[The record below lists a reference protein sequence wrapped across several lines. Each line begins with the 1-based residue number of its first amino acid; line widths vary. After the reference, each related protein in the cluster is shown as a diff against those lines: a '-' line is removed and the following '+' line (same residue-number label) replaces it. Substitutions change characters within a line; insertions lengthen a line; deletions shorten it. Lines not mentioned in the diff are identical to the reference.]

1 MKEPRTEADQEKDE
15 KRGYAQTAATATA
28 LLEFEETKTWVKDIE
43 SVYKDSNGKV
53 RSNAYLIIQLLEK

>member
-1 MKEPRTEADQEKDE
+1 MKNPLTQADQEEE

-43 SVYKDSNGKV
+43 SVYKDNGGNV

>member
-1 MKEPRTEADQEKDE
+1 MKNRLTQADQEEE

-43 SVYKDSNGKV
+43 SVYKDNGG
-53 RSNAYLIIQLLEK
+53 NLDQTLI